1 MKTPAKIEL
10 FAPSK
15 SGHEQHGA
23 ICLTIGS
30 ISKEERRRIKGQARV
45 VFSGNPRGGPATG
58 AEKKPPPQPGRA
70 IAN

>member
-1 MKTPAKIEL
+1 LP
-10 FAPSK
+10 PSK
-15 SGHEQHGA
+15 SGHEQHGS

-30 ISKEERRRIKGQARV
+30 ISKEERRRIKGQGRFLGTKTHEADQ
-45 VFSGNPRGGPATG
+45 PQK